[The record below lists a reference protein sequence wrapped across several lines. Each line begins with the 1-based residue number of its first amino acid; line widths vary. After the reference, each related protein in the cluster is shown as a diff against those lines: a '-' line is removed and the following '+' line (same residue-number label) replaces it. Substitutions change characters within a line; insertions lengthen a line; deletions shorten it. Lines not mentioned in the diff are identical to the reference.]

1 MYGVALNFAKLAT
14 VPAHMASTRTFSES
28 AHKHARAL
36 TEKFSSRTAVVAVVG
51 MGYVGLPLAKA
62 MHDAGHTVIGFDV
75 DPEKVQRL
83 TRGVSYLKHLG
94 ERLVPDLASSSRFSA
109 SCNISDLVRADVI
122 VLCVPTPLGNHHE
135 PDLSYVESSSAAV
148 ASILRPGQ
156 LVSLESTSYPGTT
169 REVTLSALEE
179 ISGLRAGE
187 DFFLVFSPERED
199 PGRKDYTTQTTP
211 RLVGG
216 VDTLS
221 TAVGVEFYLTAVKT
235 VVPTSSAEVA
245 EAAKLLEN
253 IYRSVNIALVN
264 ELKPVLA
271 DMGIDIWEVI
281 RAASSKPFGF
291 QAFYPGPGLGGHCIP
306 IDPYYLTYKAREFG
320 HVTRFIELAGEI
332 NHQMPGYVVQ
342 RTMLAL
348 NQECK
353 SMRGSRVLVLGIA
366 YKPDVDDIRETPAAE
381 VISMLIE
388 HGADVSYHD
397 PHVAAFPAM
406 RKYDITLQS
415 VAMSAEVLA
424 AADAVVIITD
434 HKAIDWALVAAHA
447 RVIVDTRDAI
457 ASRALKAVGTV
468 VKA

>member
-1 MYGVALNFAKLAT
+1 MSPSSN
-14 VPAHMASTRTFSES
+14 PSES
-28 AHKHARAL
+28 AHKYARAL
-36 TEKFSSRTAVVAVVG
+36 SEKFGGCSAVVAVVG

-75 DPEKVQRL
+75 DPQKVQWL
-83 TRGVSYLKHLG
+83 THGVSYLNHLG
-94 ERLVPDLASSSRFSA
+94 THIVPSLAASARFSA
-109 SCNISDLVRADVI
+109 SHNISDLAKADVI
-122 VLCVPTPLGNHHE
+122 VLCVPTPLGSHHE
-135 PDLSYVESSSAAV
+135 PDLSYVRSSSAAV

-156 LVSLESTSYPGTT
+156 LISLESTSYPGTT
-169 REVTLSALEE
+169 REITLRILEE
-179 ISGLRAGE
+179 VSGLKAGD

-216 VDTLS
+216 VDELS
-221 TAVGVEFYLTAVKT
+221 TRVGVEFYSTAVTT
-235 VVPTSSAEVA
+235 VIATSSAEVA

-281 RAASSKPFGF
+281 RAASTKPFGF

-332 NHQMPGYVVQ
+332 NHQMPAYVVQ

-348 NQECK
+348 NEQRK
-353 SMRGSRVLVLGIA
+353 SMRGSNILVLGIA

-381 VISMLIE
+381 VISMLLA
-388 HGADVSYHD
+388 HGAHVTYHD
-397 PHVAAFPAM
+397 PHVPAFPAM

-415 VAMSAEVLA
+415 VDLTPAVLA
-424 AADAVVIITD
+424 AADAVVIVTD
-434 HKAIDWALVAAHA
+434 HRAIKWEDVAAHA
-447 RVIVDTRDAI
+447 KVIVDTRDAI
-457 ASRALKAVGTV
+457 ASRALRAAGMI